1 MAKRTRKKIPK
12 SETVK
17 KPRLSKKEKLES
29 KTPTET
35 RVPELITVNKG
46 FFSRFFR
53 WRWKPNL
60 CPGFLDDMTLQLL
73 IVIPLLIMLGL
84 VIWKILS

>member
-1 MAKRTRKKIPK
+1 MAKRTRKKTTK

-17 KPRLSKKEKLES
+17 RPRLTKKEKLES
-29 KTPTET
+29 KISEDT
-35 RVPELITVNKG
+35 RVPELIPVNKG

-84 VIWKILS
+84 VIWKIFS

>member
-1 MAKRTRKKIPK
+1 MAKRIRKKTTK

-17 KPRLSKKEKLES
+17 RPRVNKKEKLEP
-29 KTPTET
+29 KIPTET
-35 RVPELITVNKG
+35 RVPELIPVNKV

-60 CPGFLDDMTLQLL
+60 CPGFLDDITLQLL

-84 VIWKILS
+84 VIWKIFS